1 MNARAHNLADIMAE
15 FKQSGRNYIVDIEI
29 KVMLTI

>member
-1 MNARAHNLADIMAE
+1 MAE

-29 KVMLTI
+29 KVMLTIEKGEQDVF